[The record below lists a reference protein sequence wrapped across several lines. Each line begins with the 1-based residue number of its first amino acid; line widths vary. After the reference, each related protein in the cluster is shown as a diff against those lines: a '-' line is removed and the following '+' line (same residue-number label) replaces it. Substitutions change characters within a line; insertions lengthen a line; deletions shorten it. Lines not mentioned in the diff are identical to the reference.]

1 VTTLVQLRQKARN
14 FVKDTITDPT
24 KQKVS
29 DEELSD
35 YALYAI
41 ADYSSHFPRSLVHL
55 VNPPV
60 ASIAAPDDMVPGESS
75 VDLVEVGGKFWAKVL
90 LTEGVSLPTTGYFYF
105 WRGGQLTLSTPP
117 SSPVCVHYRGLHLMP
132 EADEDVLTVPLAD
145 LELLVVYM
153 AAKFHQK
160 MGTVAAKLDRFK
172 ETGRRDDNPLVF
184 MHDVLLQQYNEKLAD
199 RMHRGTVRVR
209 KA

>member
-1 VTTLVQLRQKARN
+1 VTTLMQLRAKARN
-14 FVKDTITDPT
+14 FVKDTIEDPT

-29 DEELSD
+29 DEEVND
-35 YALYAI
+35 YILYAI
-41 ADYSSHFPRSLVHL
+41 ADYSSHFPRSLVL
-55 VNPPV
+55 AVDPPLT
-60 ASIAAPDDMVPGESS
+60 SFAAPVDMVPGESN

-90 LTEGVSLPTTGYFYF
+90 LTEGVSLPTSGNYYY

-117 SSPVCVHYRGLHLMP
+117 SSPVYVHYRGLHLMP
-132 EADEDVLTVPLAD
+132 AADEEVLTVPLAD
-145 LELLVVYM
+145 EEFLVVYA

-172 ETGRRDDNPLVF
+172 EVGRRDDNPLVF